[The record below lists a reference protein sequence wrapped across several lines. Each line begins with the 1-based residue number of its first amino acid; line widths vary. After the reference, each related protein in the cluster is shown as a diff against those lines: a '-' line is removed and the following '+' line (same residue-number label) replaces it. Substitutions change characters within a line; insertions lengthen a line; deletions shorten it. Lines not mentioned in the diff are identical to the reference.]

1 MGRHDYVSVLPEGAV
16 ELAFSERSRNQAFR
30 LEGKPIYG
38 TQFHTELSVDRLLE
52 RLAVYQSIYVPDDG
66 EFGDLQE
73 RCRPT
78 PEADQILSRFLDLY
92 APG

>member
-1 MGRHDYVSVLPEGAV
+1 M
-16 ELAFSERSRNQAFR
+16 AFSKRSRNQAFR